1 MIEDALYMMA
11 MLHALMGM
19 HNLRNDTEQADVSSK
34 VLIPRVVSTTWIR
47 GGKSGKWLKSVEN
60 RQRYRTHFDLFPG
73 SIGQIM
79 ACQGFC
85 VAVKPTFPHRW
96 QTIVR
101 QQCQN
106 MRVEIAA
113 KFLRR
118 FLWQ

>member
-73 SIGQIM
+73 SIGQIVT
-79 ACQGFC
+79 CHSFG
-85 VAVKPTFPHRW
+85 VAIKPITPDWR

-101 QQCQN
+101 QECQK
-106 MRVEIAA
+106 MWIEVAA
-113 KFLRR
+113 KFFR
-118 FLWQ
+118 